1 MWPSIVSVLRIF
13 SVSTRSVYY
22 VNRNTQR
29 GRILPFGY
37 KEKFGHCFHISS
49 VNLKYVLPE
58 EFLRI

>member
-37 KEKFGHCFHISS
+37 KEKIGTVFI
-49 VNLKYVLPE
+49 
-58 EFLRI
+58 FLQLI